1 MSDPKATAPPEAYY
15 ASGSYQQ
22 GGTPAAVSTANDQ
35 EYAQR
40 LQNEEFRNA
49 QQQQQH
55 HQVRDLAW
63 LGLAWRG
70 VACLAREVVC
80 VLTLGVCVDAV
91 CILYAQHVPRGT
103 VLPTVTGQIIRP
115 GDGMQYVPMYPPAN
129 AFDPADLGTG
139 FGWVGIEVSLIAYSC
154 P

>member
-103 VLPTVTGQIIRP
+103 VRGLG
-115 GDGMQYVPMYPPAN
+115 
-129 AFDPADLGTG
+129 LGTPRRNLQHDSNTG
-139 FGWVGIEVSLIAYSC
+139 FSRTGFLLKK
-154 P
+154 